1 MSSTAWLLLVL
12 AGVAALVDWGAVAR
26 GNRPLQYV
34 CKPATLALLIAV
46 ALALNPFDDSRRS
59 WFVVALG
66 FSLLGDVLLMLRP
79 DRLFLAGLGSFLL
92 AHLAYI
98 VGFHYSGPAT
108 WLWLSVSAA
117 LAVLTAVVARRILR
131 SLRRSGHRRLVVPV
145 VAYMAVITLMV
156 GKAVA
161 SGSLLAAA
169 GALLFYL
176 SDSLIGWT
184 RFVRARLPG
193 GLAEPAPR
201 WGPLAIIVTYHLG
214 QAALVVS
221 LA

>member
-1 MSSTAWLLLVL
+1 ML
-12 AGVAALVDWGAVAR
+12 AGGAALADWWAVAR
-26 GNRPLQYV
+26 GNRLLQYV

-46 ALALNPFDDSRRS
+46 ALALDPFDGSRRA

-66 FSLLGDVLLMLRP
+66 FSLLGDVFLMLRP
-79 DRLFLAGLGSFLL
+79 ERWFVAGLASFFF
-92 AHLAYI
+92 AHVAYI

-117 LAVLTAVVARRILR
+117 IAVLTGVIALRILG
-131 SLRRSGHRRLVVPV
+131 SLRRTGRGALVVPV
-145 VAYMAVITLMV
+145 IAYMVVITLMV

-161 SGSLLAAA
+161 GGPVLAAV

-184 RFVRARLPG
+184 RFIRPH
-193 GLAEPAPR
+193 P